1 MSSMKKPISWG
12 YFLVSEGQTL
22 GVRLNK
28 HIADSGYCARRKADA
43 LISAGRVQVNGQAV
57 TEMGSRVDPAKDTVT
72 IDGKLL
78 PAGMKHYLAFHKPT
92 GTVTS
97 RRAGREQKSIY
108 ALLPEEYQAADP
120 AGRLDQDSSGLL
132 ILSSDGDFLNK
143 ITHPRYH
150 LPKLYEITL
159 NQPLKSDDLQQLK
172 EGILLMPE
180 NKLARMAEIQPVKST
195 RAFTYRV
202 TLFTGY
208 NRQIRRSMAELGYR
222 VNVLK
227 RLAFGPINLGK
238 LLPGGFRTL
247 QPAEI
252 DQLLMLSSSPKPEE
266 R

>member
-1 MSSMKKPISWG
+1 
-12 YFLVSEGQTL
+12 VSEGQ
-22 GVRLNK
+22 GSGIRLNK

-43 LISAGRVQVNGQAV
+43 LIAAGRVQVNGETV

-72 IDGKLL
+72 VDGKLL
-78 PAGMKHYLAFHKPT
+78 PAAMKHYLAFHKPV

-97 RRAGREQKSIY
+97 RRAGRQQKSIY
-108 ALLPEEYQAADP
+108 ALLPEEYQAVDP

-132 ILSSDGDFLNK
+132 ILSSDGDFLNR

-159 NQPLKSDDLQQLK
+159 DQPLKPADLQKLK

-180 NKLARMAEIQPVKST
+180 NKLARMAEIQPEKT
-195 RAFTYRV
+195 IRAFTYRV

-222 VNVLK
+222 VHVLK
-227 RLAFGPINLGK
+227 RLAFGSISLGNLS
-238 LLPGGFRTL
+238 PGSIRAL
-247 QPAEI
+247 HPAEI
-252 DQLLMLSSSPKPEE
+252 NQLLALSPSPKPEE
-266 R
+266 RQHRAQKKDR